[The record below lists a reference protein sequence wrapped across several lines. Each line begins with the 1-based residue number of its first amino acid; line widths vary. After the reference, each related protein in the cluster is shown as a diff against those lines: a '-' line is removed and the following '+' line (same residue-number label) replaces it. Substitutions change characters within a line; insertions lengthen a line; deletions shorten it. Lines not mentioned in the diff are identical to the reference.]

1 MRGVMWHSVLPQSK
15 ASRDGRAC
23 RAWWLVSNLK
33 DGKLE
38 VKDETNKPT
47 TTMLSTQARLEQL
60 AEQLDSCA
68 ASIETDARLV
78 AVPGSETGRC
88 RIAVLKAKSEG
99 YRNASTVIRSFI
111 NENALSTNGLG

>member
-1 MRGVMWHSVLPQSK
+1 MWHSVLPHSK

-23 RAWWLVSNLK
+23 RAWWLFSNLK

-38 VKDETNKPT
+38 VKDETNEPT
-47 TTMLSTQARLEQL
+47 TTVLSTRARLEQL
-60 AEQLDSCA
+60 AEQLESYA

-88 RIAVLKAKSEG
+88 RIAVLSAKAEG
-99 YRNASTVIRSFI
+99 YRNASAVIRSLI
-111 NENALSTNGLG
+111 NENALSTDGLV